1 MKRTKITKN
10 SLKILEKSQDEIIL
24 VKKTLMETQKELK
37 SRIEE
42 LKASKSAYQQLN
54 DLVLN
59 GPSSFLTSTSILD
72 NKNDTLKVELSSSS
86 SKGNNCVSVSED
98 VTKLKAEIEVNSNY
112 FIYYFA
118 GFLLFYELIL
128 L

>member
-1 MKRTKITKN
+1 
-10 SLKILEKSQDEIIL
+10 
-24 VKKTLMETQKELK
+24 METQKELK

-54 DLVLN
+54 DLVLD

-72 NKNDTLKVELSSSS
+72 NKNDTLKVELSSTS
-86 SKGNNCVSVSED
+86 SKGNNCVSVGEED